1 MGCTPSKQSNF
12 SLLVQRVIKRL
23 EANDPDFTSQC
34 LDYVEFGYRY
44 TRVDTESIQAIA
56 KALEN
61 NTTLKKLYLGNNA
74 LDIASLE
81 ALAHALRHNTTLTN
95 LHFGNNNIPH
105 EGLWALVNALKSN
118 LTLTTLSFRGV
129 RLSYHHRLALCELL
143 KNNTAL
149 TELDLSKCGLYGV
162 RDIFEALAV
171 NTSLKWLNL
180 SENSLHYGDAETLAL
195 ANALKRNTSLLYL
208 NLSCNS
214 LLLRPGS
221 AGEKA
226 LDEAL
231 EHHNT
236 TLTAFYYYTFE
247 EIHYDK
253 NHPYAPTLIKSPY
266 EINIDKSIHRN
277 IKLAESDEKYQP
289 PDIKSDSEQPAAAT
303 QTVAPTNINAWHS
316 LRSAQQVQEDEI
328 SENPMTAKF
337 G

>member
-171 NTSLKWLNL
+171 NTSLKLF
-180 SENSLHYGDAETLAL
+180 
-195 ANALKRNTSLLYL
+195 

>member
-129 RLSYHHRLALCELL
+129 RLSYHHRLALCE
-143 KNNTAL
+143 
-149 TELDLSKCGLYGV
+149 
-162 RDIFEALAV
+162 
-171 NTSLKWLNL
+171 
-180 SENSLHYGDAETLAL
+180 
-195 ANALKRNTSLLYL
+195 
-208 NLSCNS
+208 
-214 LLLRPGS
+214 
-221 AGEKA
+221 
-226 LDEAL
+226 
-231 EHHNT
+231 
-236 TLTAFYYYTFE
+236 
-247 EIHYDK
+247 
-253 NHPYAPTLIKSPY
+253 
-266 EINIDKSIHRN
+266 
-277 IKLAESDEKYQP
+277 
-289 PDIKSDSEQPAAAT
+289 
-303 QTVAPTNINAWHS
+303 
-316 LRSAQQVQEDEI
+316 
-328 SENPMTAKF
+328 
-337 G
+337 